1 MSPLPSLAALAGE
14 GTWFEDF
21 TPGQR
26 FRHARGATVGEV
38 ENQALSKLVMN
49 SAQAHWNEHAMASTP
64 FGRRLVFG
72 FITAS
77 VVIGLATQDTAERA
91 LAEVA
96 LTGVRFPAPVFHG
109 DTLYAYTEVLG
120 VADAPEHPDGGLVR
134 FRHWGTN
141 QDGTV
146 VVEAT
151 RTVLV
156 QRRSVWGVR

>member
-1 MSPLPSLAALAGE
+1 MSRLRPLTGE

-21 TPGQR
+21 TPGR
-26 FRHARGATVGEV
+26 RWRHARGATVGEV

-49 SAQAHWNEHAMASTP
+49 SAQAHWNEDAMKATP
-64 FGRRLVFG
+64 FGQRLVFG

-77 VVIGLATQDTAERA
+77 MVIGLATQDTAEHA
-91 LAEVA
+91 LAEIA

-109 DTLYAYTEVLG
+109 DTLYAYTEVLDAADTPDH
-120 VADAPEHPDGGLVR
+120 ADAGLVR

-141 QDGTV
+141 QEGTV
-146 VVEAT
+146 VVEAV

-156 QRRSVWGVR
+156 KRRSAWEAR